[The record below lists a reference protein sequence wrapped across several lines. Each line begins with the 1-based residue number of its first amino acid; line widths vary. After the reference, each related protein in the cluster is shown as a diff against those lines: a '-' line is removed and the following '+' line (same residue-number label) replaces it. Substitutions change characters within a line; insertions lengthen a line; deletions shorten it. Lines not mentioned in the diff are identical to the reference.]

1 MATDANPSRR
11 TPDQRTAD
19 DERFAAVSEALA
31 DAVEA
36 VVPAWIERL
45 ALDRMRAS
53 GAEVDPAFAAA
64 AAAAGE
70 AAREDVVP
78 RLRALLAADIDE
90 QRTNPLALLRSA
102 TVHAHAVLAAA
113 GVPPAV
119 RDEFAERSFPDD
131 SYDLVPAS
139 WEEIDPRLQEVG
151 ITWGAAKAYVFKA
164 RRREEGRR

>member
-1 MATDANPSRR
+1 MATDANPPRR
-11 TPDQRTAD
+11 TGEQRTED
-19 DERFAAVSEALA
+19 DDRVAAISQALA
-31 DAVEA
+31 DTVEA
-36 VVPAWIERL
+36 VVPGWIERL

-53 GAEVDPAFAAA
+53 GGQIDPAFSAA

-70 AAREDVVP
+70 AARDDVVP

-113 GVPPAV
+113 GVPPAD
-119 RDEFAERSFPDD
+119 RDEFAQRSFPDD
-131 SYDLVPAS
+131 SYGLVPAS
-139 WEEIDPRLQEVG
+139 WEEIDQRLQEVG

>member
-1 MATDANPSRR
+1 MGADANPPPR
-11 TPDQRTAD
+11 TEEQRAAD
-19 DERFAAVSEALA
+19 DDRFAAVSHALA
-31 DAVEA
+31 DTVEA
-36 VVPAWIERL
+36 VVPGWIERL

-53 GAEVDPAFAAA
+53 GREVDRDFCAA

-70 AAREDVVP
+70 AARDDVVP
-78 RLRALLAADIDE
+78 RLRALLAADVDE

-113 GVPPAV
+113 GVPAV
-119 RDEFAERSFPDD
+119 ARDEFSERSFPDD
-131 SYDLVPAS
+131 PYDLVPAS

>member
-11 TPDQRTAD
+11 TAEQRADD
-19 DERFAAVSEALA
+19 DERFAAISHALA

-36 VVPAWIERL
+36 VVPGWIERL
-45 ALDRMRAS
+45 ALERMRAS
-53 GAEVDPAFAAA
+53 GREVDPGFSAA
-64 AAAAGE
+64 AAAAGG
-70 AAREDVVP
+70 AARDDVVP
-78 RLRALLAADIDE
+78 RLRALLGADVDE

-113 GVPPAV
+113 GVPPSA
-119 RDEFAERSFPDD
+119 RDEFSERSFPDD

-151 ITWGAAKAYVFKA
+151 IAWGAAKAYVFKA